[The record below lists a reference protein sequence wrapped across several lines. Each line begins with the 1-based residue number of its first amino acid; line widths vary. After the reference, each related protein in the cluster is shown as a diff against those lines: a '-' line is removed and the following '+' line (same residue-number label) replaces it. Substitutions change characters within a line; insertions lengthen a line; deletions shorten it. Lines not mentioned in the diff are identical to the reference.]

1 MNIKLSAVSYQ
12 LSYGELIADE
22 RWLLNADSQSWI
34 LNIKSLNLYNMYEIV
49 KTTLARQLRID
60 PERVTLDAQ
69 IKRDLGADSVDILQL
84 LMRLEDDYGIVIP
97 DQALAKFETVNDVVT
112 YLDNLQKWNTL
123 HWLSSHCCFP

>member
-1 MNIKLSAVSYQ
+1 
-12 LSYGELIADE
+12 
-22 RWLLNADSQSWI
+22 
-34 LNIKSLNLYNMYEIV
+34 MYEEV
-49 KTTLARQLRID
+49 KTILARQLRIA

-112 YLDNLQKWNTL
+112 YLDNLPK
-123 HWLSSHCCFP
+123 